1 VNKILKF
8 YGIIALTAIYGV
20 ALCVSNTQYTEF
32 RLADKPATEKGFF
45 SPAVNG
51 LFSHTNPTENLGGS
65 STHFS
70 LSNWEKSLPTN
81 WQLTKQASLLLNA
94 IFLQYNNSIIGFPG
108 KSRKTDGI
116 FPFHYFW

>member
-1 VNKILKF
+1 MKNILKF
-8 YGIIALTAIYGV
+8 WGVIALTAIYGI
-20 ALCVSNTQYTEF
+20 ALSVSNTQYTEF
-32 RLADKPATEKGFF
+32 RLADKPANEKGFF

-70 LSNWEKSLPTN
+70 LPTGENSLVTY
-81 WQLTKQASLLLNA
+81 WQLTKQASQLLNA
-94 IFLQYNNSIIGFPG
+94 VFLQYKNSINGLPG